1 MKHSLDTLPF
11 RNSFAALPG
20 EFYSR
25 VLPTPFETLI
35 RLIHFNARAAEL
47 LDLDPTV
54 QQDPR
59 FAAAFS
65 GKYLLPGA
73 DPLAML
79 YSGHQFG
86 HYVPQLGDGRAIL
99 LGEIVNTRNEA
110 WEIQLKGS
118 GQTPYSRQ
126 GDGRAVL
133 RSSIR
138 EYLCSEAMHGLGIPT
153 TRALCLVGGRDEVY
167 RETVETG
174 AMITR
179 LAPSHVRFGSFEIFF
194 YRDQH
199 DHTRTLADYVIQ
211 QHYPELAHQ
220 PDRYLALLH
229 TVIERTARLIAQWQ
243 AVGFCHGVMNSDNMS
258 ILGLTLDY
266 GPFGFLESYNPG
278 FICNHSDHQG
288 RYAYDQQPR
297 VGLFNLS
304 CLAQALLPLIEVEA
318 AKAALEGYQ
327 ALYTTHYHRLM
338 AAKLGFDQADNR
350 VLQLTESLLAHMQ
363 QSQTDYTQLF
373 RALCRVEC
381 NNDQP
386 ATTLRDMFIDRERF
400 DQWLADYRTHLRN
413 HAPADEV
420 RHTTMLR
427 TNPKI
432 VLRNYLAQIA
442 IEKAQQGDYTEIDH
456 LLGVLHAPFDE
467 HPQFP
472 HYAAPAPEG
481 ESHVEVS
488 CSS

>member
-1 MKHSLDTLPF
+1 MTFSLDALPF
-11 RNSFAALPG
+11 RNSFATLPG
-20 EFYSR
+20 DFYSR
-25 VLPTPFETLI
+25 VLPTPFETQA
-35 RLIHFNARAAEL
+35 RLIHFNTRAAEL
-47 LDLDPTV
+47 LDLDPKV
-54 QQDPR
+54 QHDPR

-65 GKYLLPGA
+65 GKYPLPGA

-153 TRALCLVGGRDEVY
+153 TRALCLVGSRDEVY

-174 AMITR
+174 AVITR

-199 DHTRTLADYVIQ
+199 DHTRTLSDYVIQ
-211 QHYPELAHQ
+211 HHYPELADQ

-266 GPFGFLESYNPG
+266 GPFGFLESYDPS
-278 FICNHSDHQG
+278 FICNHSDNRG

-327 ALYTTHYHRLM
+327 AIYTAHYHRLM
-338 AAKLGFDQADNR
+338 AAKLGFEQADDR

-373 RALCRVEC
+373 RALCRIKC

-400 DQWLADYRTHLRN
+400 DHWLTDYRTHVHD

-442 IEKAQQGDYTEIDH
+442 IEKAQHGDYAEIDQ

-467 HPQFP
+467 HLQFP

-481 ESHVEVS
+481 ASHVEVS

>member
-1 MKHSLDTLPF
+1 MKYSLDTLPF
-11 RNSFAALPG
+11 RNSFAALPSD
-20 EFYSR
+20 FYAR
-25 VLPTPFETLI
+25 VAPTPFDTPA
-35 RLIHFNARAAEL
+35 RLIHFNPQAAAL
-47 LDLDPTV
+47 LDLDPAV
-54 QQDPR
+54 QHDPR

-65 GKYLLPGA
+65 GKHALPGA

-99 LGEIVNTRNEA
+99 LGEITNTRAEA

-153 TRALCLVGGRDEVY
+153 TRALCLVGSRDDVY

-174 AMITR
+174 AMVTR
-179 LAPSHVRFGSFEIFF
+179 LAPSHVRFGSFEVFF

-199 DHTRTLADYVIQ
+199 EHTRTLADYVIS
-211 QHYPELAHQ
+211 QHYPELADRT
-220 PDRYLALLH
+220 DRYLALLH
-229 TVIERTARLIAQWQ
+229 GVVERTARLIAQWQ

-278 FICNHSDHQG
+278 YICNHSDHQG

-318 AKAALEGYQ
+318 AKAALESYQ
-327 ALYTTHYHRLM
+327 AIYTAHYHQLM
-338 AAKLGFDQADNR
+338 AVKLGFDSADER
-350 VLQLTESLLAHMQ
+350 VLLLTETLLEQMRT
-363 QSQTDYTQLF
+363 SQTDYTLLF
-373 RALCRVEC
+373 RALCKVRR
-381 NNDQP
+381 DHQHAAP
-386 ATTLRDMFIDRERF
+386 TLRDLFIDRERF
-400 DQWLADYRTHLRN
+400 DRWLLDYRSHLRT
-413 HAPADEV
+413 HAPADDA
-420 RHTTMLR
+420 RHVTMLR

-442 IEKAQQGDYTEIDH
+442 IEKAQQGDYAEIDQ
-456 LLGVLHAPFDE
+456 LLTALQAPFDE
-467 HPQFP
+467 HPQFA
-472 HYAAPAPEG
+472 HYAQPAPEG
-481 ESHVEVS
+481 ADHVEVS